1 MKIVHTMFQ
10 NGVVR
15 DANGSLVAMYDRD
28 KKVLYI
34 SNLELIAGDEVTAMD
49 LVSDYTKEESEN
61 VKV

>member
-1 MKIVHTMFQ
+1 MKIVHTMFT

-15 DANGSLVAMYDRD
+15 DSNGSLIAMYDRD

-61 VKV
+61 V